1 MLERPFERSIMPAA
15 AFNLGP
21 ATVCRPHRDSANLS
35 FGICAVT
42 ALGAY
47 DPSKGGHIVFKELRL
62 VVAFP
67 PGSTVLLPSAIL
79 THSNTAVGE
88 DETRYS
94 FTQYAAG
101 SLFSYVQNGMKSN
114 KDVNE
119 KLMPGSEEH
128 LQRLQADRNRWK
140 DGVEMFPNIL
150 DY

>member
-1 MLERPFERSIMPAA
+1 MPAA
-15 AFNLGP
+15 AFNLGLV
-21 ATVCRPHRDSANLS
+21 TVCRPHRDSANLS

-47 DPSKGGHIVFKELRL
+47 DPSKGGHMVFKELRL
-62 VVAFP
+62 VVTFP
-67 PGSTVLLPSAIL
+67 PGSTVLLPSALL

-88 DETRYS
+88 GETRYS

-114 KDVNE
+114 KDVDKKSTLDPE
-119 KLMPGSEEH
+119 GH

-140 DGVEMFPNIL
+140 DSVEMFPSIS